1 MFTDDCKNYELILN
15 TSLDEFFKNYNEF
28 MKLKPISDD
37 NKIRITKKIKI
48 IDVLIPDINKKFDI
62 YLDSMK
68 NCRKNH
74 SIEIQETKSKKEK
87 FQLLNER
94 YIKQQKKLYSE
105 GYEPMTE
112 EEKKEKEKLETIS
125 KIKKTNNNNPINTYY
140 NNSNYDPLIEEEDL
154 KQQQNNIIQVQKFLD
169 KPDTL
174 SRIPKE
180 EMKQIIQIK
189 NELQDLLIQIG
200 TELNK
205 QDNQLLTIEDNIED
219 SIQNMEKGNDELKE
233 AANHAVKSR
242 ATKYKF
248 ILGGSLAIIGSLI
261 PGLNIVGG
269 IIGGISGISIGKGI
283 EKMEKKYIDKVN
295 KV

>member
-1 MFTDDCKNYELILN
+1 MFSHDCSNYELILN
-15 TSLDEFFKNYNEF
+15 TSLDAFFKEYNEF
-28 MKLKPISDD
+28 MNLKPTSDE
-37 NKIRITKKIKI
+37 NKIQITKKIKI

-74 SIEIQETKSKKEK
+74 SIEIKETEFKKEK
-87 FQLLNER
+87 FQLLHER
-94 YIKQQKKLYSE
+94 YKKQEKKLYSE
-105 GYEPMTE
+105 GFEPMTE
-112 EEKKEKEKLETIS
+112 EEKKEKEKYEAIS
-125 KIKKTNNNNPINTYY
+125 KIKKTNSNNPKNTYY
-140 NNSNYDPLIEEEDL
+140 NNSNYNPLNEEEEL

-174 SRIPKE
+174 SRVPKE
-180 EMKQIIQIK
+180 EMKQIIKIK

-205 QDNQLLTIEDNIED
+205 QDNQLLSIEDNIENTVD
-219 SIQNMEKGNDELKE
+219 NMEKGNQELKE
-233 AANHAVKSR
+233 AANNAIKSR
-242 ATKYKF
+242 ATKYKL

-283 EKMEKKYIDKVN
+283 EKMEKKYIN
-295 KV
+295 KVDKI

>member
-1 MFTDDCKNYELILN
+1 MFSHDCSNYELILN
-15 TSLDEFFKNYNEF
+15 TSLDAFFKEYNEF
-28 MKLKPISDD
+28 MNLKPTSDE
-37 NKIRITKKIKI
+37 NKIQITKKIKI

-74 SIEIQETKSKKEK
+74 SIEIKETEFKKGK
-87 FQLLNER
+87 FQLLQER
-94 YIKQQKKLYSE
+94 YKKQEKKLYSE
-105 GYEPMTE
+105 GFEPMTE
-112 EEKKEKEKLETIS
+112 EEKKEKEKYEAIS
-125 KIKKTNNNNPINTYY
+125 KIKKTNYNNPKNTYY
-140 NNSNYDPLIEEEDL
+140 NNSNYNPLNEEEEL

-174 SRIPKE
+174 SRVPKE
-180 EMKQIIQIK
+180 EMKQIIKIK

-205 QDNQLLTIEDNIED
+205 QDNQLLSIEDNIENTVD
-219 SIQNMEKGNDELKE
+219 NMEKGNQELKE
-233 AANHAVKSR
+233 AANNAIKSR
-242 ATKYKF
+242 ATKYKL

-283 EKMEKKYIDKVN
+283 EKMEKKYIN
-295 KV
+295 KVDKI

>member
-74 SIEIQETKSKKEK
+74 SIEIQQTKSKKEK

-189 NELQDLLIQIG
+189 NELQDLLNQIG

>member
-1 MFTDDCKNYELILN
+1 MFSHDCSNYELILN
-15 TSLDEFFKNYNEF
+15 TSLDAFFKEYNEF
-28 MKLKPISDD
+28 MNLKPTSDE
-37 NKIRITKKIKI
+37 NKIQITKKIKI

-74 SIEIQETKSKKEK
+74 SIEIKDTEFKKGK
-87 FQLLNER
+87 LQLLHER
-94 YIKQQKKLYSE
+94 YKKQEKKLYSE
-105 GYEPMTE
+105 GFEPMTE
-112 EEKKEKEKLETIS
+112 EEKKEKEKYEAIS
-125 KIKKTNNNNPINTYY
+125 KIKKTNYNNPKNTYY
-140 NNSNYDPLIEEEDL
+140 NNSNYNPLNEEEEL

-169 KPDTL
+169 KQDTL
-174 SRIPKE
+174 SRVPKE
-180 EMKQIIQIK
+180 EMKQIIKIK

-205 QDNQLLTIEDNIED
+205 QDNQLLSIEDNIENTVD
-219 SIQNMEKGNDELKE
+219 NMEKGNQELKE
-233 AANHAVKSR
+233 AAKNAIKSR
-242 ATKYKF
+242 ATKYKV

>member
-74 SIEIQETKSKKEK
+74 SIEIQQTKSKKEK

-125 KIKKTNNNNPINTYY
+125 KIKKTNNNNPIKTY
-140 NNSNYDPLIEEEDL
+140 
-154 KQQQNNIIQVQKFLD
+154 
-169 KPDTL
+169 
-174 SRIPKE
+174 
-180 EMKQIIQIK
+180 
-189 NELQDLLIQIG
+189 
-200 TELNK
+200 
-205 QDNQLLTIEDNIED
+205 
-219 SIQNMEKGNDELKE
+219 
-233 AANHAVKSR
+233 
-242 ATKYKF
+242 
-248 ILGGSLAIIGSLI
+248 
-261 PGLNIVGG
+261 
-269 IIGGISGISIGKGI
+269 
-283 EKMEKKYIDKVN
+283 
-295 KV
+295 

>member
-112 EEKKEKEKLETIS
+112 EEKKEKEKYEAIS
-125 KIKKTNNNNPINTYY
+125 KIKKTNYNNPKNTYY
-140 NNSNYDPLIEEEDL
+140 NNSNYNPLNEEEEL

-169 KPDTL
+169 KQDTL
-174 SRIPKE
+174 SRVPKE
-180 EMKQIIQIK
+180 EMKQIIKIK

-205 QDNQLLTIEDNIED
+205 QDNQLLSIEDNIENTVD
-219 SIQNMEKGNDELKE
+219 NMEKGNQELKE
-233 AANHAVKSR
+233 AANNAIQSR
-242 ATKYKF
+242 ATKYKV

-283 EKMEKKYIDKVN
+283 EKMEKKYIN
-295 KV
+295 KVDKI

>member
-1 MFTDDCKNYELILN
+1 MFSEDCKNYELILN
-15 TSLDEFFKNYNEF
+15 ASLDLFFQDYNEF
-28 MKLKPISDD
+28 MKLKPSSDD
-37 NKIRITKKIKI
+37 NKIRITKKINS
-48 IDVLIPDINKKFDI
+48 IDKLIPDINKKFDI
-62 YLDSMK
+62 YLDSMQ

-74 SIEIQETKSKKEK
+74 SIEIQETKSKKDK

-105 GYEPMTE
+105 GFEPMTE
-112 EEKKEKEKLETIS
+112 EEKKEKEKFETIS
-125 KIKKTNNNNPINTYY
+125 KIKKTNNNIPINTYY
-140 NNSNYDPLIEEEDL
+140 NNSNYDPLIEEDPR
-154 KQQQNNIIQVQKFLD
+154 QQQNNIIQVQKFLE

-180 EMKQIIQIK
+180 ELKEIIRIK
-189 NELQDLLIQIG
+189 NELQEVLNQIG
-200 TELNK
+200 AELNK

-233 AANHAVKSR
+233 AANYAVKSR
-242 ATKYKF
+242 ATKYKL
-248 ILGGSLAIIGSLI
+248 ILGGSLAVIGSLI

-269 IIGGISGISIGKGI
+269 IIGGISGFSIGKGI
-283 EKMEKKYIDKVN
+283 EKMEKKYINKVN

>member
-74 SIEIQETKSKKEK
+74 SIEIQQTKSKKEK

-189 NELQDLLIQIG
+189 NELQDLLNQIG

-283 EKMEKKYIDKVN
+283 EKMEKKYIN
-295 KV
+295 KVDKI